1 MITDLFSL
9 PTFQPTQSLSHTNNN
24 GDGDD
29 EQLTL
34 LTYLLVTY
42 YVVADEKNHR
52 RFLDFGP
59 VIHNIYKVLA
69 SIKGLVL
76 RDEIPQHP
84 PYRLTWL
91 PELVEFVELDF

>member
-42 YVVADEKNHR
+42 YVVADVREESSKI
-52 RFLDFGP
+52 FG
-59 VIHNIYKVLA
+59 LWA
-69 SIKGLVL
+69 G
-76 RDEIPQHP
+76 DPQYLQGSGKH
-84 PYRLTWL
+84 
-91 PELVEFVELDF
+91 